1 MLALPKVWN
10 PVPLDLLQSL
20 ASQYCQPTVS
30 SDLVPRNSAEVAR
43 FPVPEDRH
51 TAIELARA
59 KIMEMEPSIEGEHG
73 HDKLWAVTMT
83 LMDGFGLLRSDAAI
97 LLKEYN
103 NRPDCDPETDK
114 ALEHKLDDAEKEI
127 GKRGGPS
134 FSYIFIPDPRVPILV
149 NTELHTMRNDILSV
163 LPLDESLYT
172 RGEFL
177 VSFSQIVTDTTST
190 YTSNARGTYIIGPIG
205 EAAFT
210 CKLVEHAYFYTERT
224 YKDEVIKIPCY
235 PPPISVKAVLEAKY
249 HKGVRSLTGIVE
261 APYLDPNGDIV
272 SPGYNGTNGTIYIE
286 TVSLPALPESLSQAD
301 ARSAAE
307 RLLELVQEFPF
318 ASQDDKVT
326 WLSGVITSVA
336 RPMICGPTPGL
347 AIIGNKSAV
356 GKGKLVHIASIIA
369 TGRPCPA
376 TSYPTDKQ

>member
-1 MLALPKVWN
+1 VW
-10 PVPLDLLQSL
+10 V
-20 ASQYCQPTVS
+20 
-30 SDLVPRNSAEVAR
+30 
-43 FPVPEDRH
+43 
-51 TAIELARA
+51 
-59 KIMEMEPSIEGEHG
+59 
-73 HDKLWAVTMT
+73 
-83 LMDGFGLLRSDAAI
+83 
-97 LLKEYN
+97 
-103 NRPDCDPETDK
+103 
-114 ALEHKLDDAEKEI
+114 
-127 GKRGGPS
+127 
-134 FSYIFIPDPRVPILV
+134 
-149 NTELHTMRNDILSV
+149 
-163 LPLDESLYT
+163 
-172 RGEFL
+172 
-177 VSFSQIVTDTTST
+177 SQIEEDKTST
-190 YTSNARGTYIIGPIG
+190 YTSNARGTYVIGPIG

-210 CKLVEHAYFYTERT
+210 CKLVEHAYFYIERVSP
-224 YKDEVIKIPCY
+224 KGERIKIPCN
-235 PPPISVKAVLEAKY
+235 PPSIPIRAVLEAKY